1 MGMREVKDDERVDGR
16 PWRPLRGQWV
26 RSSNYSTPTD
36 TGLLVGR
43 VKTAVAWSSMR
54 TGHFL
59 KFSQTSQRAVLP
71 HWSTDPSIR

>member
-54 TGHFL
+54 NRTFPQIL
-59 KFSQTSQRAVLP
+59 SDITESCTSTLE
-71 HWSTDPSIR
+71 H